1 MVKKTIKKTKKQY
14 TQKQKQRQSI
24 NIKIDQSKKIV
35 RSNKPAPVRQ
45 QVPQSL
51 NLSLPSYSYLPQQQ
65 QPANAQ
71 NLDSLISSMSKVFE
85 RKKEEQKQEQPALKP
100 ISEPPQKVNITPD
113 HIKQEYDEQ
122 MKVFGQFKLTPD
134 YKPAFESSQSD
145 TTVQNFN
152 PKIIDEGKEEAAKPY
167 IPPIKEEPYQAKLDK
182 LDSLAMP
189 KNEPE
194 EKQQVS
200 SSSSSSSIVEPGVV
214 TSDNIPKNQ
223 IITVPTKDL
232 NFIDYYHKMGDKY
245 RRIGFKLRNNEDGF
259 TPFLISNDKKE
270 SYLTAYVK
278 NIDTQ
283 NFIKEKIRSYIE
295 QSKKGKSKLT
305 SKNIDV

>member
-35 RSNKPAPVRQ
+35 RSNKPAPVKQ
-45 QVPQSL
+45 QQAPQSL
-51 NLSLPSYSYLPQQQ
+51 NLSMPSYSYLPQQQ

-71 NLDSLISSMSKVFE
+71 NLDSLISSMSKYFE
-85 RKKEEQKQEQPALKP
+85 KKKEDQPALKP

-134 YKPAFESSQSD
+134 YKPAFESSQPVK
-145 TTVQNFN
+145 TVENFN
-152 PKIIDEGKEEAAKPY
+152 PNIIDEGKKEAIASQPY
-167 IPPIKEEPYQAKLDK
+167 IPPVKE
-182 LDSLAMP
+182 
-189 KNEPE
+189 EPE
-194 EKQQVS
+194 EKQEVS

-214 TSDNIPKNQ
+214 TSDNLPKNK

-232 NFIDYYHKMGDKY
+232 TFIDYYHKMGNKY

-259 TPFLISNDKKE
+259 TPFLISSDKKE

-278 NIDTQ
+278 NIDTV
-283 NFIKEKIRSYIE
+283 NFIKDKIRSYIE
-295 QSKKGKSKLT
+295 QSKKGKSA
-305 SKNIDV
+305 SKDINV